1 MKGLFPI
8 VLLLYNHIDVY
19 LDESGDPGL
28 SPSSSKHLVVAG
40 IASAESFRFRR
51 LVRETRRRF
60 GSETSRWSELKFNR
74 SSNNLRVHLLKGIAA
89 TDSFIV
95 WTGIVKRGSLDKFK
109 SRREELVRSV
119 FAEVAS
125 EVSGRLRSRRMD
137 LVVDRRTNKEREK
150 KEFDSVLKAAVF
162 AKHAGYFPPM
172 VRVRHIDSF
181 NSYGL
186 QLADHI
192 AGAVFRMLEFNDDSY
207 IRLITPRIEYG
218 RLKF

>member
-1 MKGLFPI
+1 
-8 VLLLYNHIDVY
+8 LLYDHVDVY
-19 LDESGDPGL
+19 LDESGDMGF
-28 SPSSSKHLVVAG
+28 SPSSSRHLVVAG
-40 IASAESFRFRR
+40 IASAESFQFRR

-60 GSETSRWSELKFNR
+60 ESEARSWSELKFNR

-95 WTGIVKRGSLDKFK
+95 WTGIVKRGFQDEFK
-109 SRREELVRSV
+109 SRREELVRGM
-119 FAEVAS
+119 FAEVGS
-125 EVSGRLRSRRMD
+125 EVSGMLRSRRMD
-137 LVVDRRTNKEREK
+137 LVVDRRTNKERAR

-186 QLADHI
+186 QLTDLI
-192 AGAVFRMLEFNDDSY
+192 AGAVFRMLEFNDDSF
-207 IRLITPRIEYG
+207 IRLIAPRIEYG
-218 RLKF
+218 RLRS